1 MKQTIYNDIEAIN
14 KMTIKE
20 IHHKGVNIIVRK
32 NDLVL
37 EKTNAIVNQT
47 NERLDHSSGMDK
59 IIAEAGGQVTNMNL
73 YCIGN

>member
-20 IHHKGVNIIVRK
+20 IHYKGVNIIVRK

-59 IIAEAGGQVTNMNL
+59 IITEAGGQVTNSNL
-73 YCIGN
+73 YCVGN